1 MEVAVGAQWKEDVLM
16 LDDFF
21 KAGNVAVIGVS
32 RNPKKIGHVIFRNFM
47 NPKFKGKVYPVNP
60 NAQDVLGEKCYKNVT
75 DVPGKVDLAVIVV
88 PAAGVADSLKEC
100 GKKGIKAAIIIS
112 GGFGEVGNRGLED
125 EVKKIAQKYNIRI
138 IGPNCI
144 GVYDAHSLVDTLFLP
159 HYRLE
164 RPREGSISFITQSGA
179 VGSAIMDWAGSRGFG
194 VAKFISYGNAAD
206 VNETELVK
214 YLGEDPATKVIIM
227 YIEAIKDGRKFME
240 VAKKVTQKKPVIAIK
255 SGRTSEGV
263 TAIISHTGSLAGSD
277 EVYTAAFNQCGVIR
291 AYSIEEAFDFA
302 RVLVEQPTAKG
313 NRIAVVTN
321 GGGYGIMATDAI
333 IEEGLKLAKLSDKT
347 INAIKGHKDIVPP
360 YAVIKNPMDLIG
372 DATAERYH
380 IALDALVND
389 EGVDAILC
397 IVLMQTV
404 GVESEIVDVID
415 EISDRRKKPIV
426 VSATG
431 GDYTALH
438 MKMLEKEDVPTFFTP
453 EKAAKALKSLVA
465 YGHILKSK

>member
-1 MEVAVGAQWKEDVLM
+1 MIDN
-16 LDDFF
+16 FF
-21 KAGNVAVIGVS
+21 KAGNVAVIGAS
-32 RNPKKIGHVIFRNFM
+32 RNPKKIGHVILRNFTDQKFM
-47 NPKFKGKVYPVNP
+47 GKVFPINPKGDYI
-60 NAQDVLGEKCYKNVT
+60 LGRKCYDSVL
-75 DVPGKVDLAVIVV
+75 KVKEKIDLAIIVV
-88 PAAGVADSLKEC
+88 PAELVLASLEEC
-100 GKKGIKAAIIIS
+100 GKKKIKAVIIIS
-112 GGFGEVGNRGLED
+112 GGFSEVGNKDLE
-125 EVKKIAQKYNIRI
+125 EQLRRVGKKYGIRL

-144 GVYDAHSLVDTLFLP
+144 GIYDAHSRVDTLFLP

-194 VAKFISYGNAAD
+194 VAKFISYGNAVD
-206 VNETELVK
+206 VDETELVK
-214 YLGEDPATKVIIM
+214 FLGDDPATKVIVM
-227 YIEAIKDGRKFME
+227 YIEGIKDGRKFME

-255 SGRTSEGV
+255 AGRTSEGISAV
-263 TAIISHTGSLAGSD
+263 VSHTGSLAGSD

-302 RVLVEQPTAKG
+302 RVLVEQPPAKG
-313 NRIAVVTN
+313 DRIAIVTN
-321 GGGYGIMATDAI
+321 GGGYGVMATDAV
-333 IEEGLKLAKLSDKT
+333 IEEGLKLARLSQKT
-347 INAIKGHKDIVPP
+347 VNMITHRKDVVPP

-372 DATAERYH
+372 DANAERYQV
-380 IALDALVND
+380 ALDALVEDHN
-389 EGVDAILC
+389 VDAILC

-453 EKAAKALKSLVA
+453 EKAAIALKSLVK
-465 YGHILKSK
+465 YGHILKGK